1 MNDDLEAIWKEVV
14 VTDLTNHSG
23 IFLEKLRKPPKPLDG
38 WCSGWDLKGIS
49 PKYKSR
55 FYHYMGLIRVLL
67 EKLKLL
73 SKSRNSPSF
82 MELEDHCVFLKC
94 LPLIQIWVS
103 SDPFHT
109 PTPVYFLKMLF
120 NIILSSARSSY
131 KWSLSARFK
140 LYLSCV
146 FYAPLLEFLILIR
159 CGREWALQIYSLCH
173 FLRPPFIKLLMVC
186 CKHKIIS
193 ILCKMFFK
201 FNHWPPQ

>member
-1 MNDDLEAIWKEVV
+1 MNWKRFGRKWLWPVSPTVV
-14 VTDLTNHSG
+14 EF
-23 IFLEKLRKPPKPLDG
+23 FLRNWGNPPKPLDG
-38 WCSGWDLKGIS
+38 WCSRWDLKGIP

-82 MELEDHCVFLKC
+82 MDLEDHYFFLKC

-109 PTPVYFLKMLF
+109 PTPVYFLNMLF
-120 NIILSSARSSY
+120 NIILSSASSSY

-140 LYLSCV
+140 LYLSFV
-146 FYAPLLEFLILIR
+146 FYVP
-159 CGREWALQIYSLCH
+159 SLS
-173 FLRPPFIKLLMVC
+173 FVF
-186 CKHKIIS
+186 
-193 ILCKMFFK
+193 
-201 FNHWPPQ
+201 